1 MFTEFLWE
9 ILLRKQSTGKSKEE
23 GRTLLKQILLNNL

>member
-9 ILLRKQSTGKSKEE
+9 ILLRKQSTGKARRRRKDLIK
-23 GRTLLKQILLNNL
+23 TDIIK